1 MKNILTLLKSATLTG
16 FLIVNLNSHA
26 SMTGSAFPDLMSN
39 VTVTGVGAEKIA
51 ALESRM
57 RQFVAEGDSMG
68 IATLLVRDGTV
79 ASYTQAGVRDLLN
92 GEPITQ
98 DSIYR
103 IYSMSKPIT
112 GVAMMIL
119 LEQGAFALDDPV
131 AKFIPEFEGLKVV
144 KSYDLEGNVELEP
157 LERQPT
163 IRELMSHTAGFAY
176 GLSGAD
182 PSNVQ
187 FRKKGVLASPD
198 LQSLVDRVATIPLI
212 HQPASELALD

>member
-1 MKNILTLLKSATLTG
+1 
-16 FLIVNLNSHA
+16 
-26 SMTGSAFPDLMSN
+26 MTGPAFPELMSN
-39 VTVTGVGAEKIA
+39 VTVTGVGAEKIV

-68 IATLLVRDGTV
+68 IATL
-79 ASYTQAGVRDLLN
+79 
-92 GEPITQ
+92 
-98 DSIYR
+98 
-103 IYSMSKPIT
+103 
-112 GVAMMIL
+112 MML